1 MNYKTFREST
11 IDSIEQIQ
19 DINEAA
25 FSHKN
30 LKKVSELLAKI
41 ASKKLGADFQFA
53 WIDDFK
59 KSNGQF
65 GVGYRFMSVQG
76 KQIRFNH
83 VQKHVNKNA
92 FTVNSVDYWE
102 KGDKLTEPSLTIN
115 FKEGINIVQVKEQ
128 LFDSIKARKV
138 IPIRIKDLMEN
149 ASEVVYEILDESK
162 DEKKARRQEF
172 AQVNNIPDSYA
183 NSLGRLT
190 KKVKKLGLEDELN
203 EWMDIDSNVSEKTQ
217 FDYKIREDEKKL
229 SSGLSSVWADPKYV
243 FQDMEEA
250 AKIIAKGL
258 WRSLLIIGAP
268 GIGKTYGTKQT
279 LTKLLGPAAEGLAGK
294 WIFKTGEKASAF
306 GVYKTLLLNKHKI
319 VVFDDSDSI
328 WRDKDIINMIKAATA
343 DDGDRFISWGSGAAA
358 NVDLMSS
365 QSRKDYEDEYISE
378 LLEDPNTKMKPPS
391 RFLFEGQFINIS
403 NLPGTAFAS
412 GDLEAIASRSLF
424 IDVKLA
430 ERDVLRR
437 IATLMEFDGD
447 SEQEIKEILDVIA
460 PPSGS
465 DAITGTGAYSGKV
478 EYMTPAD
485 AQKNKT
491 INMRTAN
498 IARALRQGKAKDWA
512 RMAGLYS

>member
-1 MNYKTFREST
+1 MNFQKFREST
-11 IDSIEQIQ
+11 IDTPEQIQ
-19 DINEAA
+19 DLNEAK
-25 FSHKN
+25 FSNKN

-53 WIDDFK
+53 WMDEFK
-59 KSNGQF
+59 KSNGDF
-65 GVGYRFMSVQG
+65 GKGYRFMSLQG

-83 VQKHVNKNA
+83 VQKSKNQYA
-92 FTVNSVDYWE
+92 VNSVDYW
-102 KGDKLTEPSLTIN
+102 KPGAKLTEPSLTVS
-115 FKEGINIVQVKEQ
+115 FEEGINIVQIKEQ
-128 LFDSIKARKV
+128 LFDSIKAGKV
-138 IPIRIKDLMEN
+138 VPIKIKDLMEN
-149 ASEVVYEILDESK
+149 ASENLHIILDESK
-162 DEKKARRQEF
+162 DEKKERRQEF
-172 AQVNNIPDSYA
+172 AKMNDIPDSYA

-190 KKVKKLGLEDELN
+190 KKAKKLGLEDELDN
-203 EWMDIDSNVSEKTQ
+203 WMNISTNVSEKTQ
-217 FDYKIREDEKKL
+217 FDYKIREDQKKL
-229 SSGLSSVWADPKYV
+229 GPTGVWADPKYV

-250 AKIIAKGL
+250 SKIIAKGL
-258 WRSLLIIGAP
+258 WRSMVIVGAP

-279 LTKLLGPAAEGLAGK
+279 LTQLLGPASEGLAGK

-306 GVYKTLLLNKHKI
+306 GVYKTLLLNKHKV

-328 WRDKDIINMIKAATA
+328 WRDKDIINMLKAATA
-343 DDGDRFISWGSGAAA
+343 DDGDRYISWGSGAAA

-365 QSRKDYEDEYISE
+365 QSRQDYEDEYISE

-403 NLPGTAFAS
+403 NLPGSAFAS

-424 IDVKLA
+424 IDLKLA

-437 IATLMEFDGD
+437 IATLMGYDGD
-447 SEQEIKEILDVIA
+447 SEEEIKEILDVIA

-465 DAITGTGAYSGKV
+465 DAITGKGKYAGQIQ
-478 EYMTPAD
+478 YMTPDD

-498 IARALRQGKAKDWA
+498 IARALRDGKAKDWK